1 MHNNVFGNDKMLETV
16 AFATVPAVSPQPS
29 KNSPVGVLDLFG
41 VKM

>member
-1 MHNNVFGNDKMLETV
+1 MHNNVFGSAKMLASV

-29 KNSPVGVLDLFG
+29 KNCPVGVLDLFG